1 MSGAADDSGRLLG
14 LGRCIVCE
22 ARGARV
28 VLMKTGRVCV
38 TCNACKVQVFA
49 RGDASDELLRDK
61 ALGAVAAP
69 VAQPAPDAA
78 PAPAPAPKQKPE
90 PEPEPARQGWGL
102 AW

>member
-14 LGRCIVCE
+14 LGRCIVCD
-22 ARGARV
+22 ARKARV

-69 VAQPAPDAA
+69 VAPVAPVAQ
-78 PAPAPAPKQKPE
+78 PAPAPE
-90 PEPEPARQGWGL
+90 PEPKRQGWGL